1 MSFLSNLW
9 NSITGAVSSVG
20 NYVGNQTAS
29 AINAFTGPLSPT
41 QETYNPANTKPVNQ
55 TPLPPGARPLS
66 DSNPNVNQT
75 YLPNAT
81 VNGMPAATGTQFGT
95 VVYNPGGTINT
106 LGTVGANSSLNG
118 VRPSTY
124 VPVPNSSSSSG
135 SSSSSAPT
143 DQYGRTSNKDVGG
156 QYMDVSGHLITPKVA
171 FSGVS
176 GQGGAGFTNANSTPM
191 TGQLGAQGLDYA
203 RGAGGFGQGTT
214 STLYNQS
221 SSDEQKRQ
229 QEQSTQVLG
238 SSHTASALSSM
249 QGQAQT
255 QPPAAPQVPDII
267 DAGFVQST
275 TQKMNET
282 LNSSSLSASDK
293 QQVYAQLQS
302 NLLAAKAK
310 LDQQVAVPPNPVVD
324 TAEQS
329 AFMDQSADPF
339 GVKGAIDQFKAEQT
353 NLGQLETSRVELM
366 KNIHALNE
374 AYNPI
379 IKEIKDNPNLP
390 KALAKR
396 KIENLAVSQKETLQG
411 FLDQLQIVG
420 QQISDQ
426 NETVNRAFNIVSFSQ
441 NQTNQMQDNLR
452 SNLSLMISSG
462 AIAGF
467 SDADIKNYASSIG
480 VNPKA
485 LIKAKEDALQPKTD
499 QAMIGTSETGY
510 YSVVTNKATG
520 QVISKTLI
528 MPGTGKS
535 AAAKTPTEFQS
546 KNNDIATLDQA
557 IQSGYF
563 KGSSGKNENYTDS
576 NGYFTTEGW
585 KSLLRDLP
593 TWMTANDVV
602 DRYGDRLSPYGI
614 TKGTYGLTPAQKT
627 KLGY

>member
-20 NYVGNQTAS
+20 NLAKSQVANVTDAL
-29 AINAFTGPLSPT
+29 NLTGPLNPSPYAPKT
-41 QETYNPANTKPVNQ
+41 DPTK
-55 TPLPPGARPLS
+55 
-66 DSNPNVNQT
+66 
-75 YLPNAT
+75 
-81 VNGMPAATGTQFGT
+81 TGTLEFYQKQSDGT
-95 VVYNPGGTINT
+95 AVGAGAYNRETGQYTTNNQVISNGGTTYANQQVYNDAQAQTALLTN
-106 LGTVGANSSLNG
+106 AAYG

-124 VPVPNSSSSSG
+124 VSAGGASG
-135 SSSSSAPT
+135 SWSAPT
-143 DQYGRTSNKDVGG
+143 DSQGRTSSKDVGNP
-156 QYMDVSGHLITPKVA
+156 YMDVSGHLITPKVA

-191 TGQLGAQGLDYA
+191 TGQVGAPGLDYA

-255 QPPAAPQVPDII
+255 QPPAAPQVPDVI

-324 TAEQS
+324 TQEQS

-339 GVKGAIDQFKAEQT
+339 GVKSAIDQFKAEQT

-426 NETVNRAFNIVSFSQ
+426 NETVNRAFNIVSFSS
-441 NQTNQMQDNLR
+441 NQQDKATDNMRQQLQ
-452 SNLSLMISSG
+452 LMLSSG

-467 SDADIKNYASSIG
+467 TDLELKTFAQAS
-480 VNPKA
+480 NMPYQA
-485 LIKAKEDALQPKTD
+485 LVKAKEAALTPKTD
-499 QAMIGTSETGY
+499 PVQKVDKNGDLVSIDQ
-510 YSVVTNKATG
+510 K
-520 QVISKTLI
+520 
-528 MPGTGKS
+528 TGKELWRIKGFSS
-535 AAAKTPTEFQS
+535 ADTGAAPKTPTEFQS

-602 DRYGDRLSPYGI
+602 ERYGDRLSPYGI